1 MSDESGDISGIT
13 VASLKERLTE
23 ILEGFNKKDV
33 YNLDETGCFWRALP
47 QLDLW
52 RKAKSVKEVKK
63 VSNASQLRLW
73 LNAVGEKEQPI
84 VIWKVQIL
92 DASEDLINANYLL
105 SITVKTRHRCLVKS
119 SILI

>member
-84 VIWKVQIL
+84 VIWK
-92 DASEDLINANYLL
+92 SANPRCFRGFDKRKLP
-105 SITVKTRHRCLVKS
+105 VKYYSQNKA
-119 SILI
+119 